1 MKKVCIFCGEKPVN
15 KNKEHVIPKWLIEL
29 TGDPKRVANICKDG
43 DKYIA
48 YAWQSY
54 TFPACEECN
63 SYYSDLEAKTKLII
77 ENLIAE
83 KSITHKDFNIFLDWL
98 DKVRIGV
105 WLGNLMLLKVDLD
118 PNYFIKQ
125 RIGTKDRICVLYKIK
140 GNEKGISLIGTH
152 TQIFE
157 ASPSCFGLII
167 NDLVIFNFSKELIIS
182 KNIGFP
188 YPNNYHYDK
197 DFVIIDKIV
206 NGTSEISYPIIDSL
220 LFKPAIRFYQSIIT
234 SNGKFVRPQFGKT
247 YNYFKNNCYK
257 FSKSLVKSRI
267 LVVDEN
273 SDFDE
278 FWNDKTSYQFKFPEK
293 FEKDLIIP
301 MICQMVLEQQNNF
314 INNDRKY
321 YLDTNST
328 ESEKREKSF
337 DFLIW
342 QNNIE
347 LDYLKELLAPFTI
360 RI

>member
-1 MKKVCIFCGEKPVN
+1 
-15 KNKEHVIPKWLIEL
+15 
-29 TGDPKRVANICKDG
+29 
-43 DKYIA
+43 
-48 YAWQSY
+48 
-54 TFPACEECN
+54 
-63 SYYSDLEAKTKLII
+63 
-77 ENLIAE
+77 
-83 KSITHKDFNIFLDWL
+83 
-98 DKVRIGV
+98 
-105 WLGNLMLLKVDLD
+105 MLLKVDLD